1 MRLLSLKPEE
11 IQDLIKRMEEEAD
24 FIKVSAMRFSWYMRG
39 GISYEDVLNLSS
51 REREIISLLIENDG
65 KEELTLKHLDTHP
78 IKNTKLYW
86 LLSRCL
92 LEDPNKRS
100 IIFI

>member
-1 MRLLSLKPEE
+1 MK
-11 IQDLIKRMEEEAD
+11 K
-24 FIKVSAMRFSWYMRG
+24 
-39 GISYEDVLNLSS
+39 
-51 REREIISLLIENDG
+51 LLIMLFFTILLISCENDK
-65 KEELTLKHLDTHP
+65 KEEVTLKHLDTHP
-78 IKNTKLYW
+78 IKDTKLYW